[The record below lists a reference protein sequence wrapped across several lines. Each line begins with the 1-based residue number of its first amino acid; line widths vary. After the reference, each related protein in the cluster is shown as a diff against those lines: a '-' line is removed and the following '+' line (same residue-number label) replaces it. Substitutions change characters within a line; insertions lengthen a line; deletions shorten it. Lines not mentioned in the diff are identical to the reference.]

1 MEGTLTLPGRGLVR
15 FVLAEVQLGGG
26 GESRMEAK
34 KAKAKA
40 EALAFIRRW
49 GRCAWSTALEGT
61 REHSAEDLACGFQR
75 LPVPEGSRWVGTRAH
90 RIVRGHWSRLDAVRL
105 RQRRCYRRAARAPT
119 PGLGVAPGSRTQFG
133 SRIPNFLLFKK
144 RNVIRYDISGAPLCV
159 LGSSHFSCTPAPFLH
174 PG

>member
-1 MEGTLTLPGRGLVR
+1 MLSNPDGWAFVEGTLTLPGRGLVR

-61 REHSAEDLACGFQR
+61 REQSAEDLACGFQR
-75 LPVPEGSRWVGTRAH
+75 LPVPEGSRW
-90 RIVRGHWSRLDAVRL
+90 
-105 RQRRCYRRAARAPT
+105 
-119 PGLGVAPGSRTQFG
+119 APGH
-133 SRIPNFLLFKK
+133 IELFADTGHGWTPFDFASDG
-144 RNVIRYDISGAPLCV
+144 VIDGRLALPHQGW
-159 LGSSHFSCTPAPFLH
+159 GLH
-174 PG
+174 PGRARNSGAVTDT